1 MQTVWQVIKGP
12 VVTEKALTLKEE
24 TQDAKQLLT
33 FRVATGANK
42 REIREAVEKIFK
54 VKVDSVRVANYKGKI
69 VRRGRT
75 FGKRSDWKKAYVTI
89 KAGEKAVEYT
99 EVI

>member
-1 MQTVWQVIKGP
+1 MQSVWQVIKGP
-12 VVTEKALTLKEE
+12 VITEKALTLKEE

-33 FRVATGANK
+33 FRVASGANK

-54 VKVDSVRVANYKGKI
+54 VKVDAVRVANYKGKE

-75 FGKRSDWKKAYVTI
+75 FGRKADWKKAYVTL
-89 KAGEKAVEYT
+89 KAGEKAVEYA

>member
-1 MQTVWQVIKGP
+1 MQSVWQVIKGP
-12 VVTEKALTLKEE
+12 VITEKALTLKEE

-42 REIREAVEKIFK
+42 REIREAIEKIFK
-54 VKVDSVRVANYKGKI
+54 VKVDSVRVANYKGKE

-75 FGKRSDWKKAYVTI
+75 FGRKADWKKAYVTL
-89 KAGEKAVEYT
+89 KAGEKTVEYA